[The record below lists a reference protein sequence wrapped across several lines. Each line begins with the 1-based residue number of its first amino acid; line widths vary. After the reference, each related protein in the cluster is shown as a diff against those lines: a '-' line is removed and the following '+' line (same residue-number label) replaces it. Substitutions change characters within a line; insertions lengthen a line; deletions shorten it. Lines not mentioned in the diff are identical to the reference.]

1 MLSYLTGS
9 AIVVGSLAGAHALF
23 SVLGITEPVAGG
35 WDGDWTKIATLILA
49 LVGHYVATDRRITR
63 LETEAQLNLKIQ
75 AAELRLHV
83 AEQVASLKGHS

>member
-23 SVLGITEPVAGG
+23 SALGISAPVAGG
-35 WDGDWTKIATLILA
+35 WDGDWFKILTLIA
-49 LVGHYVATDRRITR
+49 SLVGHYVATDRRITR
-63 LETEAQLNLKIQ
+63 LETQAEANLKVQ